1 MFIKFGTKLNRQTT
15 VMPIGTNCAPLVA
28 DLFLLCYERDFMKSL
43 SRKNEADIIA
53 AFDSTSKYLHDL
65 LNTDNI
71 YFELMVGP
79 IHPPELQ
86 INKANS
92 SDTEAPI
99 LDLNLSISNGID
111 FTKIYDKWDAY
122 VFQIVNF
129 PMVMSLDV
137 SRMECT
143 YLSLFVS
150 LILKHLL
157 T

>member
-1 MFIKFGTKLNRQTT
+1 MFIKFGTKLNRQTI

-71 YFELMVGP
+71 YFELMVSP

>member
-1 MFIKFGTKLNRQTT
+1 
-15 VMPIGTNCAPLVA
+15 MPIVTNCAPLVA

-53 AFDSTSKYLHDL
+53 AFNSTSKYLHDL

-71 YFELMVGP
+71 HFELMVGP

-111 FTKIYDKWDAY
+111 FTKIYDKWDTY

-137 SRMECT
+137 SRMDCT